1 MLLKRTKKLGAVY
14 GRALSRDWRRS
25 GALVLLAVS
34 LAMPLSASAAPGD
47 GAIVDAREA
56 LRKKDRKG
64 LSVARAAAM
73 ASNHPL
79 AQWADYFE
87 LSNRLPEAQ
96 QSELDAFYA
105 RWPATYVEDRL
116 RNDWLLELGK
126 RRDWAN
132 FAVEYPRFR
141 MNDDREVRCYA
152 LLLDHQAGKDV
163 KVIVVGRKAR
173 DQLKRFY
180 GDRYVA
186 VYEAGLPTLGS
197 AQPVA
202 DKILELFEAG
212 EIDVVSLVYS
222 RFKSVVSQTPVI
234 RQLIPAQ
241 VDEGAPKVDL
251 KGAGYE
257 YEPDEETILATLLPR
272 NVTVQVLAAMLEN
285 QAGFFAAQMTAMD
298 NATRNAGDM
307 INSLNIIKNRTRQA
321 QITKELIEI
330 ISGAEAL

>member
-1 MLLKRTKKLGAVY
+1 MLLNRTKKLGAVY
-14 GRALSRDWRRS
+14 GRAAARDWRRS
-25 GALVLLAVS
+25 GALALLALS

-126 RRDWAN
+126 RRDWVN

-152 LLLDHQAGKDV
+152 LLLDHQAGRDV
-163 KVIVVGRKAR
+163 KDEALATWLAQRDADDGCALAASRLIADGGGPAKLAPADAWKRAR
-173 DQLKRFY
+173 IAMDMNRP
-180 GDRYVA
+180 RA
-186 VYEAGLPTLGS
+186 A
-197 AQPVA
+197 
-202 DKILELFEAG
+202 
-212 EIDVVSLVYS
+212 
-222 RFKSVVSQTPVI
+222 
-234 RQLIPAQ
+234 AQ
-241 VDEGAPKVDL
+241 VV
-251 KGAGYE
+251 
-257 YEPDEETILATLLPR
+257 
-272 NVTVQVLAAMLEN
+272 
-285 QAGFFAAQMTAMD
+285 
-298 NATRNAGDM
+298 
-307 INSLNIIKNRTRQA
+307 
-321 QITKELIEI
+321 
-330 ISGAEAL
+330 